1 MLNDDMNRILHV
13 TNFLKQKM
21 FYNNHVKFN
30 FLGRLGRDELSTAT
44 GDLLFPR
51 EQFPRTGLRA
61 TDPCTRR
68 EVP

>member
-1 MLNDDMNRILHV
+1 MNRILHV

-30 FLGRLGRDELSTAT
+30 FLGRLGRDELFTTT

-51 EQFPRTGLRA
+51 EQFPPMNTYTPRQVFP
-61 TDPCTRR
+61 DD
-68 EVP
+68 